1 MDIIEDIKDCNVNG
15 VFVEIDEYDDV
26 KIKGKIGIR
35 LNKKIINRLIYILNF
50 VYVMKCKFVLSE

>member
-15 VFVEIDEYDDV
+15 VFVEIDEYNDV

-35 LNKKIINRLIYILNF
+35 LNKRISRRFIILNF
-50 VYVMKCKFVLSE
+50 VYVMKCMFVLSD

>member
-35 LNKKIINRLIYILNF
+35 LNKRIINRLIILNF
-50 VYVMKCKFVLSE
+50 VYVMKYKFVLSD

>member
-1 MDIIEDIKDCNVNG
+1 MDIIEDIKDCNVNR

-35 LNKKIINRLIYILNF
+35 LNKRIINRLIILNF
-50 VYVMKCKFVLSE
+50 VYVMKCKFVLSD

>member
-35 LNKKIINRLIYILNF
+35 LNKKIINRLIILNF
-50 VYVMKCKFVLSE
+50 VYVMKCKFVLSD

>member
-15 VFVEIDEYDDV
+15 VFVEIDEYDVV

-35 LNKKIINRLIYILNF
+35 LNKRIINRLIILNF
-50 VYVMKCKFVLSE
+50 VYVMKCMFVLSD

>member
-35 LNKKIINRLIYILNF
+35 LNKRIINRLIILNF
-50 VYVMKCKFVLSE
+50 VYVMKCMFVLSD

>member
-35 LNKKIINRLIYILNF
+35 LNKRIINRLIILNF
-50 VYVMKCKFVLSE
+50 VYVFKFV